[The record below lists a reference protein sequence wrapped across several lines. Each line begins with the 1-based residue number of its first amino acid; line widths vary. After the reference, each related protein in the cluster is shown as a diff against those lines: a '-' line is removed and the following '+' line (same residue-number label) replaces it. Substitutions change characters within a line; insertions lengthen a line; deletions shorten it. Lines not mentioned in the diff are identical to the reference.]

1 MDAVGSD
8 LVVIY
13 FVLRILGVCMSRV
26 LCGLGWVLVGC
37 LVCGFGFVGV
47 VVLLLICLVGFV
59 DLGLR

>member
-1 MDAVGSD
+1 
-8 LVVIY
+8 
-13 FVLRILGVCMSRV
+13 MSRV
-26 LCGLGWVLVGC
+26 LCGLGWALVGR